1 MTPVIV
7 LTDGYL
13 ANGSEPWQVPELDDL
28 IPFDVKFADKS
39 DLLDGQFMA
48 YLRDK
53 DTLARPWAIPG
64 TEALEH
70 RIGGL
75 EKEDVTGN
83 VSYDPENHHY
93 MVETRAKK
101 VESITQEFDP
111 TEIYGD
117 KSGDVLIL
125 SWGGIMGSC
134 RAAAES
140 LQKDRQKV
148 SHVHLRW
155 VNPLPKDLGEILMG
169 FKHVLIPEINFGQ
182 LIQIIRAEYLVDAK
196 GLNQVRGKPIS
207 SSDIE
212 KTVKELIG

>member
-1 MTPVIV
+1 
-7 LTDGYL
+7 
-13 ANGSEPWQVPELDDL
+13 
-28 IPFDVKFADKS
+28 
-39 DLLDGQFMA
+39 
-48 YLRDK
+48 
-53 DTLARPWAIPG
+53 
-64 TEALEH
+64 
-70 RIGGL
+70 
-75 EKEDVTGN
+75 
-83 VSYDPENHHY
+83 
-93 MVETRAKK
+93 
-101 VESITQEFDP
+101 
-111 TEIYGD
+111 
-117 KSGDVLIL
+117 
-125 SWGGIMGSC
+125 MGSC